1 MPYHQSGDLRLHYVV
16 HNSHDPGSAMVVL
29 LHGLGSCGEDW
40 GFQIP
45 ILTQRFRTLTLD
57 LRGHG
62 RSNLPSGW
70 PIIPVLA
77 SDVAGLMDAL
87 GEPSAHIVGLSLGGA
102 VALQLAVDRPDLV
115 RSLTAV
121 NTFAHL
127 KVGRHGR
134 LQAVKRVAWLLM
146 GRMDRLGAVI
156 ANGLFP
162 EEQVYLREAAAT
174 RIGANPR
181 RAYMRALIAV
191 ARFDLRPRL
200 AEIVAPTLVIA
211 GDRDTTVPM
220 EAKLELERG
229 IPGARLELLH
239 GSGHATPL
247 DKMHEFNALLV
258 DFLDRVDRELV

>member
-1 MPYHQSGDLRLHYVV
+1 MPYHHSNDLRLHYVV
-16 HNSHDPGSAMVVL
+16 HNPHDLGSPMVVL

-45 ILTQRFRTLTLD
+45 ALTQRFRTLTLD

-62 RSNLPSGW
+62 RSNLPPGW
-70 PIIPVLA
+70 PIVPDLA
-77 SDVAGLMDAL
+77 RDVAGLMDAL
-87 GEPSAHIVGLSLGGA
+87 DEPSAHIVGLSLGGA

-134 LQAVKRVAWLLM
+134 LPAAKRVTLLLL
-146 GRMDRLGAVI
+146 GRMDRLGILV

-162 EEQVYLREAAAT
+162 EEQAYLREAAAM
-174 RIGANPR
+174 RIAANPR
-181 RAYMRALIAV
+181 RAYLRALVAV

-200 AEIVAPTLVIA
+200 GEIVAPTLVIA
-211 GDRDTTVPM
+211 GDQDTTVPM
-220 EAKLELERG
+220 EAKIELERG
-229 IPGARLELLH
+229 IPGARLQLLH
-239 GSGHATPL
+239 GSGHAAPL
-247 DKMHEFNALLV
+247 DKTHEFNALLAE
-258 DFLDRVDRELV
+258 FLDRVDRE